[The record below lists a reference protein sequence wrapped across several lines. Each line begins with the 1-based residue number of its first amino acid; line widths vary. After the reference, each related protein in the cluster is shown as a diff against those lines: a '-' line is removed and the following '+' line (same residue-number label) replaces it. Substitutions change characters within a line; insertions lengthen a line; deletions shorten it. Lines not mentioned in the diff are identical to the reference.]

1 MGGFWPKM
9 NANGRL
15 DTCELNVLIGILP
28 NSRHSERVRKV
39 YNCASET
46 GIKSQ
51 IKVIFN
57 NAH

>member
-1 MGGFWPKM
+1 M

-15 DTCELNVLIGILP
+15 DTCELNVFIGILP